1 MGTPPRAEL
10 TPVHRRLLGQTGNDI
25 SVIGFGAWQI
35 GGPGGEFAWKPQD
48 DRLSIAAIHAALDRG
63 VNWIDTA
70 PAYGCGHS
78 EAVVGRT
85 IAGLAEKPLVFTK
98 CGCVWDTDGNQWFDL
113 SPESLRR
120 EVGASLRRLGVDA
133 IDLYQL
139 HWPIRDDQIEL
150 AWETL
155 EEFKR
160 AGLVRAIGASNV
172 RVGHLERLRSIAPV
186 ATIQPGYSLLDR
198 RFEEALR
205 PYARE
210 HRIGVVA
217 YSPLQ
222 SGLLGGTI
230 TRERME
236 SLPPDDWRRRDPQFQ
251 EPHLSESLAFVRCL
265 TEIARSLDASV
276 AEVAVAWVLRD
287 EVVSGAIVGFS
298 RPDQVDRLV
307 GAASLD
313 LRSAV
318 AHIDECL
325 TTSIKLPR
333 PADRFVPPSA
343 PSSPA

>member
-1 MGTPPRAEL
+1 MR
-10 TPVHRRLLGQTGNDI
+10 RRLLGQTGDDI

-35 GGPGGEFAWKPQD
+35 GGPGGEFAWTPQD
-48 DRLSIAAIHAALDRG
+48 DGLSIAAIHAALDRG

-78 EAVVGRT
+78 EAVVGRAM
-85 IAGLAEKPLVFTK
+85 AGLAEKPLVFTK
-98 CGCVWDTDGNQWFDL
+98 CGCVWDADGNQWFDL

-120 EVGASLRRLGVDA
+120 EVEASLRRLGVDA

-160 AGLVRAIGASNV
+160 TGLVRAIGASNFS
-172 RVGHLERLRSIAPV
+172 VGQLERLRSIAPV

-198 RFEEALR
+198 RFEDAVL
-205 PYARE
+205 PHARQ
-210 HRIGVVA
+210 HRLGVVV

-265 TEIARSLDASV
+265 TEIARSLGASV

-287 EVVSGAIVGFS
+287 PVVSGAIVGIS
-298 RPDQVDRLV
+298 RPDQVDRIA
-307 GAASLD
+307 GAAGLD
-313 LRSAV
+313 LSSALV
-318 AHIDECL
+318 RIDECL
-325 TTSIKLPR
+325 ATTITQPR
-333 PADRFVPPSA
+333 PADRFVPPIA
-343 PSSPA
+343 PTTA